1 MAWGLDLEASLVLR
15 DLRLSEKPKISE
27 NRRKIAS
34 TMLRERA
41 ARQKRDF
48 FALGRHSAPILAATG
63 RSGALPG
70 APWGV
75 PGRPFGSSGPLLPL
89 DSSKTSMHRLPGG
102 VDRPFLALK
111 NSVTQLRG
119 PK

>member
-15 DLRLSEKPKISE
+15 DLRLSEKPKINE

-48 FALGRHSAPILAATG
+48 FALGRHSAPILAARG
-63 RSGALPG
+63 RSGAFPG
-70 APWGV
+70 APCGV
-75 PGRPFGSSGPLLPL
+75 PGRPWGPSGPLSPL
-89 DSSKTSMHRLPGG
+89 DSYRFGLRLSGVTAPGRSTPEERFM
-102 VDRPFLALK
+102 V
-111 NSVTQLRG
+111 
-119 PK
+119 